1 MLAPS
6 AAESGCPS
14 GIPDTGKV
22 TAFIEFVQQ
31 ECNASAATQHKEQRA
46 LNSPLNIENRA
57 LTVTLVLLFYTDG
70 QWQQKLS
77 QRMFIYLYRRE
88 FMFTSR
94 CTRSFSTLL
103 PLHGLP

>member
-22 TAFIEFVQQ
+22 TALIEFVQQ
-31 ECNASAATQHKEQRA
+31 ECNVSAATQHKEQRA
-46 LNSPLNIENRA
+46 LNSPLNTENSA
-57 LTVTLVLLFYTDG
+57 LAVTLVILLYTDG
-70 QWQQKLS
+70 RWQQKLS
-77 QRMFIYLYRRE
+77 QRMFMCLYWRE
-88 FMFTSR
+88 FMFPSR
-94 CTRSFSTLL
+94 CIRSFSTLL